1 MKIILIRLNKKM
13 GCICVGNK
21 KIAIKLLTKKN
32 TINYDLIDNNIWKKI
47 FLFLPNKNL
56 NLVSKVNKKFNNII
70 KEIIYEEIKNE
81 TEDKTILTLKENT
94 NKLLKNEESNIELK
108 NITINQN
115 KEVKKIAPVI
125 ITKTETKEN
134 NNKKDTTYIDVFTY
148 MKITI
153 NPKSIPNQQNR
164 NSSVSSSISLN
175 YNKTPSFSDDSNHKS
190 LANISLVSNNFNK
203 NNTSNNKLSKF
214 KNISIDDKNLEVSDS
229 NK

>member
-1 MKIILIRLNKKM
+1 MFKYKKM

-21 KIAIKLLTKKN
+21 KIAIKLLSKKN
-32 TINYDLIDNNIWKKI
+32 SINYNLIDNKIWKNI
-47 FLFLPNKNL
+47 FLFLPKTNL
-56 NLVSKVNKKFNNII
+56 NQVLKVNKKFNNII

-81 TEDKTILTLKENT
+81 TEDKTILTLKENA
-94 NKLLKNEESNIELK
+94 NKLLKKEDSNSGLK
-108 NITINQN
+108 KISINQN
-115 KEVKKIAPVI
+115 KEVKKISPVI
-125 ITKTETKEN
+125 ITKTETKKN
-134 NNKKDTTYIDVFTY
+134 NDKKDTTYIDVFTY

-203 NNTSNNKLSKF
+203 NNNSNNKLSKF
-214 KNISIDDKNLEVSDS
+214 KNISIDDKNLEASYS

>member
-1 MKIILIRLNKKM
+1 M

-21 KIAIKLLTKKN
+21 KIAIKLLSKKN
-32 TINYDLIDNNIWKKI
+32 SINYNLIDNKIWKNI
-47 FLFLPNKNL
+47 FLFLPKTNL
-56 NLVSKVNKKFNNII
+56 NQVLKVNKKFNNII

-81 TEDKTILTLKENT
+81 TEDKTILTLKENA
-94 NKLLKNEESNIELK
+94 NKLLKKEDSNSGLK
-108 NITINQN
+108 KISINQN
-115 KEVKKIAPVI
+115 KEVKKISPVI
-125 ITKTETKEN
+125 ITKTETKKN

-203 NNTSNNKLSKF
+203 NNNSNNKLSKF
-214 KNISIDDKNLEVSDS
+214 KNISIDDKNLEASYS

>member
-1 MKIILIRLNKKM
+1 M

-21 KIAIKLLTKKN
+21 KIAIKLLSKKN
-32 TINYDLIDNNIWKKI
+32 SINYNLIDNKIWKNI
-47 FLFLPNKNL
+47 FLFLPKTNL
-56 NLVSKVNKKFNNII
+56 NQVLKVNKNFNNII

-81 TEDKTILTLKENT
+81 TEDKTILTLKENA
-94 NKLLKNEESNIELK
+94 NKLLKKEDSNSELK
-108 NITINQN
+108 KISINQN
-115 KEVKKIAPVI
+115 KEVKKISPVI
-125 ITKTETKEN
+125 ITKTETKKN

-203 NNTSNNKLSKF
+203 NNNSNNKLSKF
-214 KNISIDDKNLEVSDS
+214 KNISIDDKNLEASYS

>member
-1 MKIILIRLNKKM
+1 MFKYKKM

-21 KIAIKLLTKKN
+21 KIAIKLLSKKN
-32 TINYDLIDNNIWKKI
+32 SINYNLIDNKIWKNI
-47 FLFLPNKNL
+47 FLFLPKTNL
-56 NLVSKVNKKFNNII
+56 NQVLKVNKKFNNII

-81 TEDKTILTLKENT
+81 TEDKTILTLKENA
-94 NKLLKNEESNIELK
+94 NKLLKKEDSNSELK
-108 NITINQN
+108 KISINQN
-115 KEVKKIAPVI
+115 KEVKKISPVI
-125 ITKTETKEN
+125 ITKTETKKN

-203 NNTSNNKLSKF
+203 NNNSNNKLSKF
-214 KNISIDDKNLEVSDS
+214 KNISIDDKNLEASYS

>member
-1 MKIILIRLNKKM
+1 M

-21 KIAIKLLTKKN
+21 KIAIKLLSKKN
-32 TINYDLIDNNIWKKI
+32 SINYNLIDNKIWKNI
-47 FLFLPNKNL
+47 FLFLPKTNL
-56 NLVSKVNKKFNNII
+56 NQVLKVNKNFNNII

-81 TEDKTILTLKENT
+81 TEDKTILTLKENA
-94 NKLLKNEESNIELK
+94 NKLLKKEDSNTGLK
-108 NITINQN
+108 KISINQN
-115 KEVKKIAPVI
+115 KEVKKISPVI
-125 ITKTETKEN
+125 ITKTETKKN

-203 NNTSNNKLSKF
+203 NNNSNNKLSKF
-214 KNISIDDKNLEVSDS
+214 KNISVDDKNLEASYS

>member
-1 MKIILIRLNKKM
+1 M

-21 KIAIKLLTKKN
+21 KIAIKLLTKNN
-32 TINYDLIDNNIWKKI
+32 TINYELIDNNIWKKI
-47 FLFLPNKNL
+47 FIFLPKKNL
-56 NLVSKVNKKFNNII
+56 NQVLRTNKKFYNII
-70 KEIIYEEIKNE
+70 KELLYEELKNE

-94 NKLLKNEESNIELK
+94 NKLSKKEESNIELNK
-108 NITINQN
+108 ISINQN
-115 KEVKKIAPVI
+115 KKIKKISPVI
-125 ITKTETKEN
+125 ITKTEPKDN
-134 NNKKDTTYIDVFTY
+134 QNKIDTTYIDVFTY

-190 LANISLVSNNFNK
+190 LANVSLVSNNVNQTS
-203 NNTSNNKLSKF
+203 NSNNKLSKF
-214 KNISIDDKNLEVSDS
+214 KNISIDDKNLEVSDG

>member
-1 MKIILIRLNKKM
+1 MIVI
-13 GCICVGNK
+13 
-21 KIAIKLLTKKN
+21 
-32 TINYDLIDNNIWKKI
+32 
-47 FLFLPNKNL
+47 NKNIL
-56 NLVSKVNKKFNNII
+56 LYKK
-70 KEIIYEEIKNE
+70 IKNE

-175 YNKTPSFSDDSNHKS
+175 NNKTPSFSEDSNYKS

>member
-1 MKIILIRLNKKM
+1 M

-21 KIAIKLLTKKN
+21 KIAIKLLSKKN
-32 TINYDLIDNNIWKKI
+32 SINYNLIDNKIWKNI
-47 FLFLPNKNL
+47 FLFLPKTNL
-56 NLVSKVNKKFNNII
+56 NQILKVNKNFNNII

-81 TEDKTILTLKENT
+81 TEDKTILTLKENA
-94 NKLLKNEESNIELK
+94 NKLLKKEDSNTGLK
-108 NITINQN
+108 KISINQN
-115 KEVKKIAPVI
+115 KEVKKISPVI

-175 YNKTPSFSDDSNHKS
+175 NNKTPSFSEDSNYKS

-203 NNTSNNKLSKF
+203 NNNSNNKLSKF
-214 KNISIDDKNLEVSDS
+214 KNISIDDKNLEASYS

>member
-1 MKIILIRLNKKM
+1 M

-21 KIAIKLLTKKN
+21 KIAIKLLSKKN
-32 TINYDLIDNNIWKKI
+32 SINYNLIDNKIWKNI
-47 FLFLPNKNL
+47 FLFLPKTNL
-56 NLVSKVNKKFNNII
+56 NQVLKVNKNFNNII

-81 TEDKTILTLKENT
+81 TEDKTILTLKENA
-94 NKLLKNEESNIELK
+94 NKLLKKEDSNTGLK
-108 NITINQN
+108 KISINQN
-115 KEVKKIAPVI
+115 KEVKKISPVI
-125 ITKTETKEN
+125 ITKTETKKN

-164 NSSVSSSISLN
+164 NSSVSSSISFN

-203 NNTSNNKLSKF
+203 NNNSNNKLSKF
-214 KNISIDDKNLEVSDS
+214 KNISIDDKNLEVSYS

>member
-1 MKIILIRLNKKM
+1 MFKYKKM

-21 KIAIKLLTKKN
+21 KIAIKLLSKKN
-32 TINYDLIDNNIWKKI
+32 SINYNLIDNKIWKNI
-47 FLFLPNKNL
+47 FLFLPKTNL
-56 NLVSKVNKKFNNII
+56 NQVLKVNKKFNNII

-81 TEDKTILTLKENT
+81 TEDKTILTLKENA
-94 NKLLKNEESNIELK
+94 NKLLKKEDSNSGLK
-108 NITINQN
+108 KISINQN
-115 KEVKKIAPVI
+115 KEVKKISPVI
-125 ITKTETKEN
+125 ITKTETKKN

-203 NNTSNNKLSKF
+203 NNNSNNKLSKF
-214 KNISIDDKNLEVSDS
+214 KNISIDDKNLEASYS

>member
-1 MKIILIRLNKKM
+1 M

-21 KIAIKLLTKKN
+21 KIAIKLLSKKN
-32 TINYDLIDNNIWKKI
+32 SINYNLIDNKNWKNI
-47 FLFLPNKNL
+47 FLFLPKTNL
-56 NLVSKVNKKFNNII
+56 NQVLKVNKKFNNII

-94 NKLLKNEESNIELK
+94 NKLLKKEDSNSGLK
-108 NITINQN
+108 KISINQN
-115 KEVKKIAPVI
+115 KEVKKISPVI
-125 ITKTETKEN
+125 ITKTETKKN
-134 NNKKDTTYIDVFTY
+134 NDKKDTTYIDVFTY

>member
-1 MKIILIRLNKKM
+1 MFKYKKM

-21 KIAIKLLTKKN
+21 KIAIKLLSKKN
-32 TINYDLIDNNIWKKI
+32 SINYNLIDNKIWKNI
-47 FLFLPNKNL
+47 FLFLPKTNL
-56 NLVSKVNKKFNNII
+56 NQVLKVNKKFNNII

-94 NKLLKNEESNIELK
+94 NKLLKKEDSNSGLK
-108 NITINQN
+108 KISINQN
-115 KEVKKIAPVI
+115 KEVKKISPVI
-125 ITKTETKEN
+125 ITKTETKKN
-134 NNKKDTTYIDVFTY
+134 NDKKDTTYIDVFTY

-203 NNTSNNKLSKF
+203 NNNSNNKLSKF
-214 KNISIDDKNLEVSDS
+214 KNISIDDKNLEASYS

>member
-1 MKIILIRLNKKM
+1 M

-21 KIAIKLLTKKN
+21 KIAIKLLSKKN
-32 TINYDLIDNNIWKKI
+32 SINYNLIDNKIWKNI
-47 FLFLPNKNL
+47 FLFLPKTNL
-56 NLVSKVNKKFNNII
+56 NQVLKVNKNFNNII

-81 TEDKTILTLKENT
+81 TEDKTILTLKENA
-94 NKLLKNEESNIELK
+94 NKLLKKEDSNTGLK
-108 NITINQN
+108 KISINQN
-115 KEVKKIAPVI
+115 KEVKKISPVI
-125 ITKTETKEN
+125 ITKTETKKN

-203 NNTSNNKLSKF
+203 NNNSNNKLSKF
-214 KNISIDDKNLEVSDS
+214 KNISIDDKNLEASYS

>member
-1 MKIILIRLNKKM
+1 MFKYKKM

-21 KIAIKLLTKKN
+21 KIAIKLLSKKN
-32 TINYDLIDNNIWKKI
+32 SINYNLIDNKIWKNI
-47 FLFLPNKNL
+47 FLFLPKTNL
-56 NLVSKVNKKFNNII
+56 NQVLKVNKNFNNII

-81 TEDKTILTLKENT
+81 TEDKTILTLKENA
-94 NKLLKNEESNIELK
+94 NKLLKKEDSNSGLK
-108 NITINQN
+108 KISINQN
-115 KEVKKIAPVI
+115 KEVKKISPVI
-125 ITKTETKEN
+125 ITKTETKKN

-203 NNTSNNKLSKF
+203 NNNSNNKLSKF
-214 KNISIDDKNLEVSDS
+214 KNISIDDKNLEASYS

>member
-1 MKIILIRLNKKM
+1 M

-21 KIAIKLLTKKN
+21 KIAIKLLSKKN
-32 TINYDLIDNNIWKKI
+32 SINYNLIDNKIWKNI
-47 FLFLPNKNL
+47 FLFLPKTNL
-56 NLVSKVNKKFNNII
+56 NQVLKVNKNFNNII

-81 TEDKTILTLKENT
+81 TEDKTILTLKENA
-94 NKLLKNEESNIELK
+94 NKLLKKEDSNTGLK
-108 NITINQN
+108 KISINQN
-115 KEVKKIAPVI
+115 KEVKKISPVI
-125 ITKTETKEN
+125 ITKTETKKN
-134 NNKKDTTYIDVFTY
+134 NNKKDTTYIDLFTY

-203 NNTSNNKLSKF
+203 NNNSNNKLSKF
-214 KNISIDDKNLEVSDS
+214 KNISIDDKNLEASYS